1 MVVPAVSSENN
12 SQTLK
17 KMQELLEKNGKPCCL
32 NLITESDN
40 KFLAKLAKEKRI
52 AEELIAE

>member
-1 MVVPAVSSENN
+1 
-12 SQTLK
+12 
-17 KMQELLEKNGKPCCL
+17 MQELLEKNGKPCCL

-52 AEELIAE
+52 AEEMIAE